1 MRRHAAIVLLSA
13 TLLPA
18 ASALA
23 NTPADLVVTEA
34 RIYTAAADHGN
45 AEALAVS
52 GGRLVYVGSKRGAAE
67 WIGPATKVESLH
79 GRLVLPGI
87 IDSHIHPSSI
97 VDLDVCD
104 LASKP
109 KSLGELTAFVRGC
122 IERYKIPAGEWV
134 NVRQWN
140 FSANNR
146 PDSAH
151 PTLRAALDLAST
163 QHPIQLLGNDAH
175 HGAFNSMALARAK
188 NARGERIGFT
198 RATLAADFSAVAKL
212 VGVDANGEP
221 NGTAN
226 EEARYIMEATP
237 VLLVDLPEVMKAPE
251 RIPQRLNSVGIT
263 GMLDAAV
270 APELLPMYDGLE
282 RSGKLTVRATLAQW
296 YDPEKYRDTRGTID
310 YERMVREASTVRA
323 RYANDPLIRADVVKL
338 FADGVLEGNP
348 NAVPP
353 TLPEVASLH
362 AYLQPIFGK
371 DEQGHLT
378 VTGYVDT
385 GSVLCQDVRKH
396 AANYSKPAAVSAF
409 IKTNGYHPDQCAV
422 STGQLQHDRAVILE
436 FVRRF
441 HVAGFNLHIHAINDA
456 AVRAA
461 VDAIEAAR
469 AADGIATQH
478 DALAHLQVVNPDDVR
493 RIGRDHLYLACTFSW
508 ANFEPEYDMTVV
520 PFFDKVIGNNYA
532 ALHPANGYYESAVY
546 PFKALETA
554 GGILV
559 GGSDA
564 PVNTRDPQPFVNI
577 ATAVTRQVPG
587 QPPITPSQRISIQ
600 SAIDAYTINGARYLN
615 RDSEAGSI
623 EVGKSADFIVLDRDI
638 LELAEA
644 GQGLDIAH
652 TQVLETWFQ
661 GMAVYQ
667 RPGNPSG
674 SSSRP

>member
-1 MRRHAAIVLLSA
+1 MPRHAAIVLMSA
-13 TLLPA
+13 TLLLA
-18 ASALA
+18 ASAVA
-23 NTPADLVVTEA
+23 NTPADLVVTDA
-34 RIYTAAADHGN
+34 RIYTAAADHGY

-52 GGRLVYVGSKRGAAE
+52 GGRLVYVGSKSGAAD
-67 WIGPATKVESLH
+67 WIGPATKIESLH
-79 GRLVLPGI
+79 GQLVLPGI
-87 IDSHIHPSSI
+87 IDSHIHPSGI

-104 LASKP
+104 LDSKA
-109 KSLGELTAFVRGC
+109 KSLEQLTVFVRGC
-122 IERYKIPAGEWV
+122 IERYKIAAGDWV

-140 FSANNR
+140 FSNNNQ

-151 PTLRAALDLAST
+151 PTLRAALDLASHR
-163 QHPIQLLGNDAH
+163 HPIQLLGNDGH

-188 NARGERIGFT
+188 NAKGERIGFT
-198 RATLAADFSAVAKL
+198 RATLATDFAAVAKL

-226 EEARYIMEATP
+226 DEARYIMDATF
-237 VLLVDLPEVMKAPE
+237 LLFVDLPEVMKAPE
-251 RIPQRLNSVGIT
+251 RITQRLNSVGIT

-270 APELLPMYDGLE
+270 APELLPMYDRLE
-282 RSGKLTVRATLAQW
+282 KNGKLTVRATLAQW
-296 YDPEKYRDTRGTID
+296 LDPEKYRNASGTVD
-310 YERMVREASTVRA
+310 YDRMVREASAVRA
-323 RYANDPLIRADVVKL
+323 KYADDPLIRADVVKL
-338 FADGVLEGNP
+338 FADGVVEGNP
-348 NAVPP
+348 YAVPP

-371 DEQGHLT
+371 DKEGHLA

-385 GSVLCQDVRKH
+385 GSALCQDVRKH
-396 AANYSKPAAVSAF
+396 AAKYGKPDVVSSF
-409 IKTNGYHPDQCAV
+409 IKVNGYHPDQCAV

-441 HVAGFNLHIHAINDA
+441 HLAGFNLHIHAINDA

-478 DALAHLQVVNPDDVR
+478 DALAHVQVVNPDDVR

-508 ANFEPEYDMTVV
+508 ANFDPEYDMTVV
-520 PFFDKVIGNNYA
+520 PFFDRVIGNGYA
-532 ALHPANGYYESAVY
+532 ALHPASGYYESAVY
-546 PFKALETA
+546 PFKSLEDA

-577 ATAVTRQVPG
+577 ATAVTRQIPG
-587 QPPITPSQRISIQ
+587 QPPITPAQRISIE
-600 SAIDAYTINGARYLN
+600 SAIDAYTIQGARYLN
-615 RDSEAGSI
+615 RDHETGSI

-638 LELAEA
+638 LKLAEA
-644 GQGLDIAH
+644 GRGPDIGH
-652 TQVLETWFQ
+652 TQVLETWFK
-661 GMAVYQ
+661 GMTVYKRTGTGQ
-667 RPGNPSG
+667 
-674 SSSRP
+674 

>member
-1 MRRHAAIVLLSA
+1 MRRPAAPLLSIA
-13 TLLPA
+13 MLLPGASMA
-18 ASALA
+18 ARAS
-23 NTPADLVVTEA
+23 ADLVVTEA
-34 RIYTAAADHGN
+34 RIYTAAADHRY

-52 GGRLVYVGSKRGAAE
+52 GGRLVYVGGKSGAAE

-87 IDSHIHPSSI
+87 IDSHMHPSGI

-104 LASKP
+104 LDSKA
-109 KSLGELTAFVRGC
+109 KSLEELTDFVRGC
-122 IERYKIPAGEWV
+122 IERYKTPAGEWV

-140 FSANNR
+140 FSDDNQ

-163 QHPIQLLGNDAH
+163 RHPIQLLGNDAH

-188 NARGERIGFT
+188 NAKGERIGFS
-198 RATLAADFSAVAKL
+198 RATLAADFAGVAKL

-226 EEARYIMEATP
+226 EEARYVMDATP
-237 VLLVDLPEVMKAPE
+237 LLLVDLPEVMKAPE
-251 RIPQRLNSVGIT
+251 RITQRLNSAGIT

-282 RSGKLTVRATLAQW
+282 KSGKLTLRATLAQW

-310 YERMVREASTVRA
+310 YDRMVREASAVRTK
-323 RYANDPLIRADVVKL
+323 YANDPLIRADVVKL

-348 NAVPP
+348 NSVPP

-362 AYLQPIFGK
+362 TYLQPIFGR
-371 DEQGHLT
+371 DPRGHLT

-385 GSVLCQDVRKH
+385 ASPLCRDVREH
-396 AANYSKPAAVSAF
+396 AAKYGKPAAVSAF
-409 IKTNGYHPDQCAV
+409 IKVNGYHPDQCAF

-441 HVAGFNLHIHAINDA
+441 HLAGFNLHIHAINDA

-478 DALAHLQVVNPDDVR
+478 DAIAHLQVVNPDDVK

-508 ANFEPEYDMTVV
+508 ANFDPEYDMTVV
-520 PFFDKVIGNNYA
+520 PFFDKVTGNSYT

-546 PFKALETA
+546 PFKALEAA

-564 PVNTRDPQPFVNI
+564 PVNTRDPQPFVNMAI
-577 ATAVTRQVPG
+577 AVTSKLPG

-615 RDSEAGSI
+615 SDRETGSI
-623 EVGKSADFIVLDRDI
+623 ELGKSADFIVLDRDI
-638 LELAEA
+638 LKLAEA
-644 GQGLDIAH
+644 GEGPDIAQ
-652 TQVLETWFQ
+652 TRGLETWFR
-661 GMAVYQ
+661 GKNVYKQ
-667 RPGNPSG
+667 RENQKIG
-674 SSSRP
+674 